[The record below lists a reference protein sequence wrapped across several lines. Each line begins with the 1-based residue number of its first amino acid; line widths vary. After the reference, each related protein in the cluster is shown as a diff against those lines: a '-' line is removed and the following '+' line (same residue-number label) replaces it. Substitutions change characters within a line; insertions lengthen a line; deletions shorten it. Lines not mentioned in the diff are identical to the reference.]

1 MFGINHAN
9 YAFWQSWHLANI
21 VFSVS
26 VLNVERG
33 QVGSWQTVG
42 KKGFVWTSFFY
53 LLMSSSLVIL
63 FDSDTGL
70 MMLLGTFWQLAFQ
83 CHHHLWF
90 SSILDTWYTLPSVY
104 QTSSNESKHLALKL
118 NFSNQFCLVWVWLL
132 LEMITRTQNESCGKL
147 SWQVFVWLCDFQ
159 TPAPLW

>member
-1 MFGINHAN
+1 MA
-9 YAFWQSWHLANI
+9 I
-21 VFSVS
+21 VTLVFYVSVS
-26 VLNVERG
+26 NVERG

-53 LLMSSSLVIL
+53 LLMSSSIL
-63 FDSDTGL
+63 IPFDSDTGL
-70 MMLLGTFWQLAFQ
+70 MMLLGTFWQFSFQ

-118 NFSNQFCLVWVWLL
+118 NFSNQFCLVLVWLL